1 MDHKQTIIKEYKN
14 KFGHVF
20 KYTSK
25 DGKSC
30 LLRNPDLKIIDA
42 CRTVS
47 GGSSVKFDKA
57 LVDNCWL
64 EGDEELR
71 TNDEY
76 TMGLFDWMGGII
88 KKVDGQLEEL

>member
-1 MDHKQTIIKEYKN
+1 MDHKQTDIDEYKKKYN
-14 KFGHVF
+14 HVF

-42 CRTVS
+42 CRTLS

-57 LVDNCWL
+57 LVDNCWI

-71 TNDEY
+71 TSDEHL
-76 TMGLFDWMGGII
+76 MGLYDWLGSII
-88 KKVDGQLEEL
+88 RKVDGHMEEL

>member
-1 MDHKQTIIKEYKN
+1 MDHSQERIDALKKEH
-14 KFGHVF
+14 GSIF

-30 LLRNPDLKIIDA
+30 LLRSPNLKIIDA
-42 CRTVS
+42 CRTVAN
-47 GGSSVKFDKA
+47 GSTVKFDKA
-57 LVDNCWL
+57 LVENCWI

-71 TNDEY
+71 TNDNY
-76 TMGLFDWMGGII
+76 CMGLFDWLPAII